1 MENGHFCRG
10 FDAQVNGGMLSVR
23 SFRRDFGY
31 YYNGEPVLPASWQSA
46 FNTVSLFCL
55 GPHRVPYVLYKS

>member
-1 MENGHFCRG
+1 
-10 FDAQVNGGMLSVR
+10 MLSVR